1 MGSTGDE
8 FSHSLT
14 MKVICHRLLVIGSS
28 LCLLPFAF
36 CLPSHPQEV
45 SEKALDQYESQLEQ
59 DLWLQEKPPIQ
70 TGHPTPNT
78 PFPTPQF
85 IYPTQGILTSS
96 FGWRWGRMHKGIDI
110 AGPTGTPI
118 VAAAKGT
125 IQFAGWNSGGYGYL
139 VEIRHSDGSLTR
151 YAHNS
156 RLLVNRGEWVEQGQA
171 IALMG
176 STGYSTGP
184 HCHFEIHP
192 AGRGAVNP
200 LAYLGKKMVP
210 ES

>member
-14 MKVICHRLLVIGSS
+14 MKVIRHQLLVIGSS
-28 LCLLPFAF
+28 LCLLPVI
-36 CLPSHPQEV
+36 CCSPVYPQET

-59 DLWLQEKPPIQ
+59 DLWQQETLSGQ
-70 TGHPTPNT
+70 TDQLTPHT

-85 IYPTQGILTSS
+85 IYPAQGILTSN
-96 FGWRWGRMHKGIDI
+96 FGWRWGRLHQGIDI

-125 IQFAGWNSGGYGYL
+125 VQFSGWNSGGYGYL
-139 VEIRHSDGSLTR
+139 VEVRHSDGSLTR

-156 RLLVNRGEWVEQGQA
+156 RVLVSRGEWVEQGQA

-176 STGYSTGP
+176 STGFSTGP

-192 AGRGAVNP
+192 AGKGAVNP
-200 LAYLGKKMVP
+200 LAYLGKKMAQGL
-210 ES
+210 